1 MNGQIWPSQEAQDF
15 LDPPHCRDIRFYE
28 HLDCHET
35 VFSLISLWNLCP
47 SSEKSSIVSR
57 CPLLPPGL
65 AGFMPAQLSQ
75 YDSLLFSPVLPVCP
89 PVLVSPLLPLWPP
102 FLPAQFCQYG
112 PPPLA
117 ALMTASSWKAFDKQG
132 RCPQAPQVECRPPP
146 PLLQMLQ
153 RF

>member
-89 PVLVSPLLPLWPP
+89 SVLVSPLLPNGPPSCQPSSPSMSPSSCQPTSPIMAPILASPVLPVWPP
-102 FLPAQFCQYG
+102 APCCTDDCFLLEG
-112 PPPLA
+112 L
-117 ALMTASSWKAFDKQG
+117 
-132 RCPQAPQVECRPPP
+132 
-146 PLLQMLQ
+146 
-153 RF
+153 